1 MARVKSTEL
10 TSQKLELYLDL
21 DDSLFGDD
29 WEDKLNKFIEHVK
42 KWDLSFLSSINKSSS
57 FKSFNLLEVVGKL
70 LVHDITVAES
80 LLTDELKKT
89 IINNNK
95 ATNKNPKPL
104 DFLGFFSKPKFEE
117 STDSER
123 VKEFLEKII
132 EGLSNTIESLNK
144 NLTES
149 NLQKYISQVG
159 NVELDGSVDSD
170 DPVSI
175 IFELVKE
182 GSISSESYLT
192 ALIIL
197 FSKVQNSQNKSYNQK
212 HILKQ
217 DGVNAF
223 NRFLNIH
230 GQFKNQ
236 SLNDILE
243 TEVAPFISN
252 ETDLWEL
259 TNFIENSS
267 KIFLESILD
276 SRIFVQGQNQNK
288 KFSYMIYNK
297 YDRLSTF
304 GQTALSAF
312 SNTVASLHYLK
323 WYFELGYSKLFN
335 EEKQE
340 DVAVKKDTKEEDS
353 VETAASIKLDNVE
366 GIEDNKKTTADKKE
380 KIKQLQNDIYIANY
394 ILKNKKIP
402 EEIPSKLND
411 GIVGPVTK
419 EQFAEFKEL
428 VSGNEEIVNSIDVEQ
443 TDSFG
448 EFEKAVAKKI
458 IDSYKEQSSAVT
470 GITSNDPKINDFLGI
485 ENKSVSSKFSEY
497 IIKDLINT
505 SDEGEL
511 RIKLTNLYKTE
522 FGKLPGID
530 ELEKAVKWTNSLK
543 NKKGNDAWK
552 YNKDAQN
559 SNLS

>member
-192 ALIIL
+192 ALISL

>member
-42 KWDLSFLSSINKSSS
+42 KWDPSFLSSINKSSS

-70 LVHDITVAES
+70 LVHDIAVAES

-159 NVELDGSVDSD
+159 NVELDGSVNSN

-192 ALIIL
+192 ALISL

-217 DGVNAF
+217 DGVDAF

-276 SRIFVQGQNQNK
+276 SRIFVEGQNQNK

-340 DVAVKKDTKEEDS
+340 DVVAKKDTKEDS

-366 GIEDNKKTTADKKE
+366 GVEDNKKTTADKKE

-448 EFEKAVAKKI
+448 EFEKTAAKKI